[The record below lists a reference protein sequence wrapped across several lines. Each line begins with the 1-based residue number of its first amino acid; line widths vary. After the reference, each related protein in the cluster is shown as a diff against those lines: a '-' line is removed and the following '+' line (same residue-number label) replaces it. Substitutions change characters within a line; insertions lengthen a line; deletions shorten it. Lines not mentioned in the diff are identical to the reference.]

1 MAIKFML
8 SVVMGLPIATLT
20 LRHFMTLPFGPHL
33 DALCPGYKGTD
44 LTGIVSI
51 DNLLCKVINIFTH
64 AINDPLGNIISW
76 LLLGLF
82 ASVLAIWAIE
92 GSRVKA
98 NALLGAVALWGMA
111 ANLFT
116 VSALIFALW
125 IPMYYFCYGDN
136 NSNIPDY
143 SIKSARATAILIA
156 VLAGFVIPS
165 MVMLLAGEPFS
176 HTQTVAITLW
186 QFAPLVVAPIYLFS
200 TSTFACMEEPME
212 SRINYQAQQKRR
224 VADQKS
230 AVETVHLVL
239 GVMNA
244 ICYYVLLFRAGG
256 RGLLNVETFVD
267 LWTLYRDKLT
277 AMSIEQTGFISASNF
292 FLVDLVI
299 CWAGCAFWSLLES
312 GFSGL
317 LVLVVG
323 SIFTGPGGGVSLYAA
338 YRESYVQDNDRLVVK
353 SE

>member
-8 SVVMGLPIATLT
+8 SAAVGLPIATLT
-20 LRHFMTLPFGPHL
+20 LRHLMALPFGPHF

-51 DNLLCKVINIFTH
+51 DNFLCKIVNIFTH

-76 LLLGLF
+76 LVLGL
-82 ASVLAIWAIE
+82 ATSVLAIWAVE
-92 GSRVKA
+92 GSRAKS

-111 ANLFT
+111 ANVFS
-116 VSALIFALW
+116 VSVIIFAPW
-125 IPMYYFCYGDN
+125 IPMYYFCYGDD
-136 NSNIPDY
+136 NSNIADY

-156 VLAGFVIPS
+156 ILAGFVIPS
-165 MVMLLAGEPFS
+165 MAMLLAGEPFS
-176 HTQTVAITLW
+176 HTQTVVVTLW

-200 TSTFACMEEPME
+200 TSTFAGMEKPME
-212 SRINYQAQQKRR
+212 SRINYQTQQKRR

-244 ICYYVLLFRAGG
+244 ICYYVMLFRAGG
-256 RGLLNVETFVD
+256 RGFLNVETFVD

-277 AMSIEQTGFISASNF
+277 AMSIEQTGIISASHL
-292 FLVDLVI
+292 FLVDLII

-312 GFSGL
+312 GFGGL

-338 YRESYVQDNDRLVVK
+338 YRENYVQNKDRLVVK